1 MKEGDYQEVFHFIS
15 GTDPDPQM
23 ISMFQRNFQPV
34 DYERFDGASV
44 VVYKVRPSVPEGLP
58 QTEPPANLPQ
68 PKPPASLPKRG

>member
-1 MKEGDYQEVFHFIS
+1 
-15 GTDPDPQM
+15 M